1 MKVIVAD
8 PCGFCYGVKRAV
20 EIAEGAVNSLPAATL
35 GPMIHNPQFT
45 EELAAKGV
53 GCKDSLEDFAPGET
67 VIFRSHGVGPEIY
80 EQAIEKNLKILD
92 ATCPNVKT
100 SQRKAQQAFE
110 DGYLPI
116 IVGEKNHPEV
126 KSILAFAG
134 KNAIIIER
142 KEDIGEVPFV
152 SKYCVII
159 QTTFELAKFE
169 EILQALQAARP
180 GEYRV
185 ERTICLAT
193 RQRQDAAAKLAR
205 EVDAFI
211 VIGGRNS
218 ANTRHLTELVSTLCP
233 RCFQIISAGAST
245 PERIIKEA
253 VKAMENMEINKVE
266 GNEFE
271 AMLDESMEGYGVHPG
286 KLVTGK
292 VIQVDKEGV
301 YISFGYRR
309 EGLIAWADWAA
320 DANPDELVDTVKV
333 GDEVEAVVVPGS
345 TNEEFIRLS
354 KIRAEKE
361 AAWKTVEPLAEGE
374 KRPATVT
381 VLRVIKARGRDK
393 DSDKP
398 KQVVGLA
405 VAVEGGRRGRLYA
418 CFPCGTASH

>member
-1 MKVIVAD
+1 MKIILAD

-35 GPMIHNPQFT
+35 GPLIHNPQFT
-45 EELAAKGV
+45 DELAAKGV
-53 GCKDSLEDFAPGET
+53 GCKDSLDQFSEGET
-67 VIFRSHGVGPEIY
+67 VIFRSHGVGPDIY

-110 DGYLPI
+110 EGYLPI

-134 KNAIIIER
+134 KNGIIIES
-142 KEDIGEVPFV
+142 KEDIGEVPLV

-193 RQRQDAAAKLAR
+193 KERQNAAAKLAA

-218 ANTRHLTELVSTLCP
+218 ANTRHLTELVSAICP
-233 RCFQIISAGAST
+233 RCYQIETAAELSPEMFQGCRKIGISAGAST

-266 GNEFE
+266 GNEFIFLL
-271 AMLDESMEGYGVHPG
+271 AIDV
-286 KLVTGK
+286 
-292 VIQVDKEGV
+292 
-301 YISFGYRR
+301 
-309 EGLIAWADWAA
+309 
-320 DANPDELVDTVKV
+320 
-333 GDEVEAVVVPGS
+333 
-345 TNEEFIRLS
+345 
-354 KIRAEKE
+354 RA
-361 AAWKTVEPLAEGE
+361 
-374 KRPATVT
+374 
-381 VLRVIKARGRDK
+381 
-393 DSDKP
+393 
-398 KQVVGLA
+398 
-405 VAVEGGRRGRLYA
+405 
-418 CFPCGTASH
+418 

>member
-35 GPMIHNPQFT
+35 GPLIHNPQFT

-193 RQRQDAAAKLAR
+193 RQRQEAAAKLAR

-218 ANTRHLTELVSTLCP
+218 ANTRHLTELVSALCP
-233 RCFQIISAGAST
+233 RCFQIETASELSPEMFQGCRKIGISAGAST

-266 GNEFE
+266 GNEFQQ
-271 AMLDESMEGYGVHPG
+271 S
-286 KLVTGK
+286 
-292 VIQVDKEGV
+292 
-301 YISFGYRR
+301 
-309 EGLIAWADWAA
+309 
-320 DANPDELVDTVKV
+320 
-333 GDEVEAVVVPGS
+333 
-345 TNEEFIRLS
+345 
-354 KIRAEKE
+354 
-361 AAWKTVEPLAEGE
+361 
-374 KRPATVT
+374 
-381 VLRVIKARGRDK
+381 RG
-393 DSDKP
+393 
-398 KQVVGLA
+398 
-405 VAVEGGRRGRLYA
+405 
-418 CFPCGTASH
+418 